1 MRAPAAFS
9 LLVLLALASSPAFTA
24 CAQPVPEQLAVAGN
38 DVAANPGEKE
48 APAENAAPGTAPA
61 KKIPKSEQS
70 CDANP
75 DDDEDAALQWP
86 PEVEAEQARLAA
98 LPRPDGTDEAQRIVR
113 RVSQA
118 DEFGTPEYRPDW
130 KWEWRWS
137 KPDLDTGASDRD
149 PDWLKD
155 LLAWLEKISA
165 WFGTA
170 MHVVLW
176 LVLLVLLLLLWRYR
190 AKFVA
195 LWPQARRDARIVA
208 GIDIVPLLKPDALP
222 EDVVAGAGHLWRA
235 GEPREALSL
244 LYRAAL
250 HRLGERMGFAIPP
263 SGTELECL
271 ALVARH
277 ADSQTTGAFRALVNG
292 WSRMAWQHQPP
303 ADLAPLVDAY
313 RRAASGADAALLPG
327 RDRHAPRAGG
337 AA

>member
-1 MRAPAAFS
+1 MRAP
-9 LLVLLALASSPAFTA
+9 VLLPLLLLLAMSLATTSSPA
-24 CAQPVPEQLAVAGN
+24 AVAK
-38 DVAANPGEKE
+38 DDATA
-48 APAENAAPGTAPA
+48 TAPA
-61 KKIPKSEQS
+61 KKILDSPQS

-86 PEVEAEQARLAA
+86 PEVAAEQERLAA
-98 LPRPDGTDEAQRIVR
+98 LPRPDGADQAQRIVR

-137 KPDLDTGASDRD
+137 KPDLDTGASGHEFG
-149 PDWLKD
+149 WLKE
-155 LLAWLEKISA
+155 LVAWLEKISA

-250 HRLGERMGFAIPP
+250 HRLGERLAFAIPP

-277 ADSQTTGAFRALVNG
+277 ADHPTTAAFRVLVNG

-303 ADLAPLVDAY
+303 ADIAPLVDAY
-313 RRAASGADAALLPG
+313 RRAASGADAALHPG
-327 RDRHAPRAGG
+327 RDPHRSHAGG

>member
-1 MRAPAAFS
+1 MRAPVTFF
-9 LLVLLALASSPAFTA
+9 LLVLLTLATAAATAACPAPA
-24 CAQPVPEQLAVAGN
+24 PERLAVAE
-38 DVAANPGEKE
+38 DPGAEK
-48 APAENAAPGTAPA
+48 APADSGTTETPPTR
-61 KKIPKSEQS
+61 KIPKLPQS

-86 PEVEAEQARLAA
+86 PDVAAEQERLAA
-98 LPRPDGTDEAQRIVR
+98 LPRPDGADQAQRIVR

-137 KPDLDTGASDRD
+137 KPDLDTGASDHEFG
-149 PDWLKD
+149 WLKE
-155 LLAWLEKISA
+155 LVAWLEKISA
-165 WFGTA
+165 WFGTT
-170 MHVVLW
+170 MHVLLW

-250 HRLGERMGFAIPP
+250 HRLGERLAFAIPP

-277 ADSQTTGAFRALVNG
+277 ADSQTTAAFRVLVNG

-327 RDRHAPRAGG
+327 RDQHGTHAGG